1 MSDPNATLLIVED
14 DRLTRTFLSE
24 HLAADGYD
32 PLAAGTLADARA
44 LLETSYP
51 DLVLSDVMLPD
62 GTGLDLIR
70 HVRGGDGIVSRVD
83 PATPVMLLS
92 GRDGEL
98 DRIRGFER
106 GCDDYLAKPFSYPEL
121 RLRIAALLERT
132 HRRPTAGR
140 VRVGTL
146 ELDPAQRTVSVRGA
160 RVALTQKEYALL
172 VALVR
177 EPTRVYTKD
186 ELLRTVWGYRTSATV
201 TRTIDSHACR
211 LRSKLGVHGDAFV
224 VNVWGV
230 GYRLVDGA
238 LDRVAPVGVAA

>member
-14 DRLTRTFLSE
+14 DRLTRTFLAE

-106 GCDDYLAKPFSYPEL
+106 GCDDYLAKPSL
-121 RLRIAALLERT
+121 ALC
-132 HRRPTAGR
+132 
-140 VRVGTL
+140 
-146 ELDPAQRTVSVRGA
+146 VSVWPTNSGRQSASSPVRASARG
-160 RVALTQKEYALL
+160 
-172 VALVR
+172 
-177 EPTRVYTKD
+177 
-186 ELLRTVWGYRTSATV
+186 TSVNSQRSAV
-201 TRTIDSHACR
+201 TRSR
-211 LRSKLGVHGDAFV
+211 
-224 VNVWGV
+224 
-230 GYRLVDGA
+230 
-238 LDRVAPVGVAA
+238 PVTTPSASS